1 MLDGG
6 GAFRAVPAE
15 DFDIWWGA
23 YLGMEQE
30 IVVAGPLA
38 EVGDRIL
45 EIREAARAANGWIM
59 DAYLLR
65 RR

>member
-1 MLDGG
+1 
-6 GAFRAVPAE
+6 
-15 DFDIWWGA
+15 
-23 YLGMEQE
+23 MEQE

-38 EVGDRIL
+38 EVGDRIV
-45 EIREAARAANGWIM
+45 EARAAARPANGWIM